1 MAGIPPPPISKMTS
15 VAAAAGGGP
24 FQIDP
29 SRSTLVPQVPDSAFS
44 LAMNPPKVPGRRAM
58 TGSI

>member
-1 MAGIPPPPISKMTS
+1 MAGTPPPPISKMTA
-15 VAAAAGGGP
+15 VVQTAGGGP

-29 SRSTLVPQVPDSAFS
+29 TRSALVPQLPDSAFS